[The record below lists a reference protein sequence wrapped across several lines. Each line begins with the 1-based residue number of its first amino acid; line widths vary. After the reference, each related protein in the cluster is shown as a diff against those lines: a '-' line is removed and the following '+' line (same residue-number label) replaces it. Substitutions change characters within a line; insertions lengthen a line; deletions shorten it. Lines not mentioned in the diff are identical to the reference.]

1 MEKQRLNDLIIT
13 SVRQVLEEN
22 SSGHSVNITIDSRLY
37 GAGGLLD
44 SLGLVRLI
52 ADIEEEIYQKTNQT
66 ITLADEKAMS
76 QKNSPFKSIISLSD
90 YIEKLLTE

>member
-1 MEKQRLNDLIIT
+1 MEKQKLNDLIIT
-13 SVRQVLEEN
+13 CVRQVLEEAA
-22 SSGHSVNITIDSRLY
+22 SGHSVNITNESKLY
-37 GAGGLLD
+37 GSGGLLD
-44 SLGLVRLI
+44 SLSLVRLI
-52 ADIEEEIYQKTNQT
+52 ADVEEEIYQKTHKT

>member
-1 MEKQRLNDLIIT
+1 MDKQLLNELIINC
-13 SVRQVLEEN
+13 VKQVLEEVA
-22 SSGHSVNITIDSRLY
+22 SGHTTNINSESKLY
-37 GAGGLLD
+37 SSGGLLD
-44 SLGLVRLI
+44 SLSLVRLI

-76 QKNSPFKSIISLSD
+76 QRNSPFKSIISLSD